1 MPHIARVM
9 NRNVETNLAFD
20 EALAWPPSDKSR
32 TRPDDRLPAQ
42 GTPKTLPNGEEV
54 LVPDQE
60 ANEAILAQFR
70 Y

>member
-1 MPHIARVM
+1 MTASQ
-9 NRNVETNLAFD
+9 L
-20 EALAWPPSDKSR
+20 K
-32 TRPDDRLPAQ
+32 